1 MLKRRRQKLVDRFQ
15 SKVVVRMVA
24 YLFIYQLTLYN
35 LLFCWRLTE
44 HGGGTLSQQFGLFF
58 QEFWPTAICFAILVP
73 AFCWDSVKFLHRVAG
88 PVYRFKQTVRDI
100 AAERPVRFVRLR
112 EGDELL
118 ELQDDFNDMLDTLL
132 KHGAITL
139 AESAPPSGAES
150 APEIA
155 ILSCDAMPEEPTHA
169 AS

>member
-1 MLKRRRQKLVDRFQ
+1 MFKRRRLKLVERFQ

-35 LLFCWRLTE
+35 LMFCWRLME
-44 HGGGTLSQQFGLFF
+44 HGGGTVSEQFGLFF
-58 QEFWPTAICFAILVP
+58 QEFWPTAICFVVLVP

-88 PVYRFKQTVRDI
+88 PVYRFKQTAKDI
-100 AAERPVRFVRLR
+100 AAERPVRYVQLR

-118 ELQDDFNDMLDTLL
+118 ELQDDFNAMLDTLV
-132 KHGAITL
+132 KRGAVTL
-139 AESAPPSGAES
+139 AENAPPFDDES
-150 APEIA
+150 AAEIA
-155 ILSCDAMPEEPTHA
+155 VLSRDTMPEEPTHA

>member
-1 MLKRRRQKLVDRFQ
+1 MVRRRRQKLVEPFQ

-35 LLFCWRLTE
+35 LLFCWRLME
-44 HGGGTLSQQFGLFF
+44 HGGGTISQQLGVFF

-88 PVYRFKQTVRDI
+88 PVYRFKQTVKDI
-100 AAERPVRFVRLR
+100 AAERPVRYVSLR
-112 EGDELL
+112 KGDELMDF
-118 ELQDDFNDMLDTLL
+118 QDDFNAMLDTLI
-132 KHGAITL
+132 KHKAVTMVKT
-139 AESAPPSGAES
+139 APPCDDESAAQ
-150 APEIA
+150 IA
-155 ILSCDAMPEEPTHA
+155 ILSRDTMPEEPTHA